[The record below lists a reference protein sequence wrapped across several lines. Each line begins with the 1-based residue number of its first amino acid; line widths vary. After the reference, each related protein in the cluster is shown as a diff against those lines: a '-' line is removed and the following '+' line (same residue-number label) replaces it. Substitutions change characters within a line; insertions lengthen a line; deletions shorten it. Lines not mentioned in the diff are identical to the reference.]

1 MLTHSQTARR
11 VETVMIKVCIIEDE
25 PEIRKLLRLIIEKQ
39 EGFQVVSESENFAQ
53 AVSEFTRYRP
63 DVAFVDIDLNGDSG
77 LECAKVLTELNPK
90 LKVIFATAHAE
101 YMANAF
107 EIYAFDYLVKP
118 FNVERVVK
126 TLNRIKGEAFSTTS
140 TGISSAMETG
150 DNSLLNEGG
159 KLTSEEETVA
169 LPEQYSNKLM
179 IRGKEQVLFVDTKD
193 IVLIER
199 AENATR
205 IVTREEEYKVQVSLG
220 GIEEKLNP
228 NDFMRCHKSYIINL
242 SMISKLEPYGRWT
255 YVVKFKGTKETALM
269 TSQKYDE
276 LKKLFG

>member
-1 MLTHSQTARR
+1 MVPTHLQTARR

-126 TLNRIKGEAFSTTS
+126 TLARIKGEAQ
-140 TGISSAMETG
+140 IPMEAAHRE
-150 DNSLLNEGG
+150 NSVVE
-159 KLTSEEETVA
+159 SEDTIA
-169 LPEQYSNKLM
+169 LPEQYSDKLM
-179 IRGKEQVLFVDTKD
+179 IKGKEQVLFVDTKD

-205 IVTREEEYKVQVSLG
+205 IVTTDEEYKVQVSLG

-228 NDFMRCHKSYIINL
+228 NEFMRCHKSYIINL

-269 TSQKYDE
+269 TAQKYEE
-276 LKKLFG
+276 LKKIFG